1 MTATLD
7 NTIPWTEHF
16 SEYGFAV
23 LRDLVDRDYCD
34 DALAEVRRLTDNDLP
49 LHEWTTENTKLLHRP
64 FYEGSTAPEPVL
76 ERIFEQ
82 PRLRDAVEA
91 LYGGP
96 GHWNEARNFYIFL
109 RPYNPT
115 GSQKLAP
122 RGHIDF
128 GNQPVPILYRGF
140 TFQIALNDT
149 EPFSG
154 NLTIYPGTHKLV
166 QKKLIDHPQQQYQS
180 GNADVPMPEP
190 FEFVAQAGDVLFMHH
205 LVCHAGNDSHAANH
219 SPRVALHCETFRD
232 EWLRAIDPS
241 RTDLSPWERSLAH
254 NGYFEE
260 LAEVEEYQMTKR
272 NEYLAQ
278 LRGENAPAPMM

>member
-1 MTATLD
+1 MMATVD
-7 NTIPWTEHF
+7 TSIPWTEHF
-16 SEYGFAV
+16 SQYGFAV
-23 LRDLVDRDYCD
+23 RRGLVDRDYCAA
-34 DALAEVRRLTDNDLP
+34 ALADVRRITGNDLP
-49 LHEWTTENTKLLHRP
+49 LNEWTTENTQLLHRP
-64 FYEGSTAPEPVL
+64 FYEGSTPPEPVL
-76 ERIFEQ
+76 EGVFEQ
-82 PRLRDAVEA
+82 PGVREAVEA

-109 RPYNPT
+109 RPYNPKGT
-115 GSQKLAP
+115 QRLSPK
-122 RGHIDF
+122 GHIDF

-154 NLTIYPGTHKLV
+154 NLTIYPGTHKSV
-166 QKKLIDHPQQQYQS
+166 QKALIDDPQKQWQS
-180 GNADVPMPEP
+180 GLADIEMPEP

-205 LVCHAGNDSHAANH
+205 LVCHSGNDSHADGR

-232 EWLRAIDPS
+232 EWLRVIDPA

-260 LAEVEEYQMTKR
+260 LAEVEEYQTTKR
-272 NEYLAQ
+272 NEYLET
-278 LRGENAPAPMM
+278 LRSENAPAPAM

>member
-1 MTATLD
+1 MISAID
-7 NTIPWTEHF
+7 ENMHWTEHF
-16 SEYGFAV
+16 VEYGFAV
-23 LRDLVDRDYCD
+23 LRGLVDREYCAE
-34 DALAEVRRLTDNDLP
+34 ALEEVQRLTDNNLP
-49 LHEWTTENTKLLHRP
+49 LQEWTTENTKVIHRP
-64 FYEGSTAPEPVL
+64 FYEGATPPEPML

-82 PRLRDAVEA
+82 PRVRAAVEE

-109 RPYNPT
+109 RPYNP
-115 GSQKLAP
+115 KAEARLAP
-122 RGHIDF
+122 HGHIDF
-128 GNQPVPILYRGF
+128 GNQPVPLLYRGF
-140 TFQIALNDT
+140 TFQVALNDT

-166 QKKLIDHPQQQYQS
+166 QQRLMNNPDLQYQS

-205 LVCHAGNDSHAANH
+205 LVCHSGNESHAANR

-232 EWLRAIDPS
+232 EWLRVIDPS

-254 NGYFEE
+254 NGYYEE
-260 LAEVEEYQMTKR
+260 SPEVQEYQTTKR
-272 NEYLAQ
+272 NEYLDS
-278 LRGENAPAPMM
+278 LRSESTPAPMM